1 MKSYATK
8 SPCRKAAL
16 AKAGRWH
23 SMKRSVFGACVLAA
37 LCALNLAGPPLA
49 SAGYVTACNT
59 YDWNHW
65 NNAYPWGNSH
75 NGSAYMYSSQVNMQ
89 GGWMQLHAQRGG
101 APSGFNFSS
110 GTIYCKTQIV
120 VDDQHL
126 NWTIQGSFQAD
137 PESGSWP
144 AMWLCYA
151 YGWPPESDI
160 MEFKGDANCWQNTFQ
175 TSGQCTSH
183 VSGVNDPYG
192 SWHTY
197 KIWMNRV
204 DSTYV
209 TIDYY
214 IDGNW
219 KARDTADFTGKPMN
233 LIIDLQTEG
242 SSGTAY
248 FNDSYLTGGSIEI
261 GYTAPDS
268 SGPGNGTYKLIAR
281 NSGKAMDVWYAAT
294 ANGST
299 IAQCSYNGGA
309 NQKWVVTDTGNGNY
323 KIIGVQSGK
332 ALDIYNGNTGD
343 GTTVELWDYNG
354 NSNQTFKFAATDS
367 GNYRIT
373 PNNATGSCLDVYYAS
388 TSDGAD
394 VKLCKWNGGANQQ
407 WSFQAP

>member
-1 MKSYATK
+1 
-8 SPCRKAAL
+8 
-16 AKAGRWH
+16 
-23 SMKRSVFGACVLAA
+23 
-37 LCALNLAGPPLA
+37 
-49 SAGYVTACNT
+49 
-59 YDWNHW
+59 
-65 NNAYPWGNSH
+65 
-75 NGSAYMYSSQVNMQ
+75 
-89 GGWMQLHAQRGG
+89 
-101 APSGFNFSS
+101 
-110 GTIYCKTQIV
+110 
-120 VDDQHL
+120 
-126 NWTIQGSFQAD
+126 
-137 PESGSWP
+137 
-144 AMWLCYA
+144 
-151 YGWPPESDI
+151 
-160 MEFKGDANCWQNTFQ
+160 
-175 TSGQCTSH
+175 
-183 VSGVNDPYG
+183 
-192 SWHTY
+192 
-197 KIWMNRV
+197 MNRV

-407 WSFQAP
+407 WSFRAP